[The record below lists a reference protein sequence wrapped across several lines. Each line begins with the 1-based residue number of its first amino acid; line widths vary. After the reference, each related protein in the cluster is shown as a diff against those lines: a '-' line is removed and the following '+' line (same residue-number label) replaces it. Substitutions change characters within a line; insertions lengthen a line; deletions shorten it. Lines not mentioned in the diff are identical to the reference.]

1 MTTTVQTPPKSPTLA
16 KYGITEKKKVEL
28 DQLQID
34 VLTAQRVVD
43 QETAIVDSLTTKL
56 TKLEGFMNDAT
67 ANRAQALAN
76 KDLVDEVISETNSL
90 ASNSKIAQTEMNA
103 ANTQN
108 NTVSV
113 EVKEVIDKLI
123 YSAEVINKLSNLII
137 RKKASNPLISDE
149 LVTMISTAG
158 KDANKAVAL
167 TLTALQA
174 SYTTLG
180 TSIEAN
186 GSTELQYQQVLD
198 LQQSLSGSNPLSN
211 PAPPHLLHATKS
223 NQSEQSA
230 SSTGNGSIKDLLNLA
245 YGNTKIEYKILQS
258 ACTNTKK
265 QLNSA
270 KSKLDTAQ
278 VNLSSDQAGLAA
290 ANAAAME

>member
-34 VLTAQRVVD
+34 VLTAQRVVY

-113 EVKEVIDKLI
+113 DQFQYSFSLIPLRTSLFFLLKLRNVG
-123 YSAEVINKLSNLII
+123 YSRWLKNK
-137 RKKASNPLISDE
+137 
-149 LVTMISTAG
+149 
-158 KDANKAVAL
+158 
-167 TLTALQA
+167 
-174 SYTTLG
+174 
-180 TSIEAN
+180 
-186 GSTELQYQQVLD
+186 
-198 LQQSLSGSNPLSN
+198 
-211 PAPPHLLHATKS
+211 KS
-223 NQSEQSA
+223 H
-230 SSTGNGSIKDLLNLA
+230 
-245 YGNTKIEYKILQS
+245 
-258 ACTNTKK
+258 
-265 QLNSA
+265 
-270 KSKLDTAQ
+270 
-278 VNLSSDQAGLAA
+278 
-290 ANAAAME
+290 